1 MKTCDVLILGTG
13 IAGLSLALQL
23 NEKRPDLKIV
33 LMTKNEP
40 DETNTSLAQGGI
52 AAVCDRI
59 RDSFDEHIQDT
70 LNAGQGKCNPKV
82 VEMVIK
88 QAPHRLQELIKWG
101 AEFDTEKDGHLAMAL
116 EGGHSHNRVVHYKDK
131 TGWHIQ
137 EVLWTKIK
145 TQSNIEVIPHA
156 FCVDLLTEDKEEDK
170 QVIGMSYIKD
180 SNPTIDIIF
189 ANTIVLATGGSGQV
203 FQFTSNPE
211 IATGDGVALA
221 FRAGASIK
229 DMHYVQFHPTALY
242 EEGKSNLFLIS
253 EAVRGFGG
261 YIVNKNEER
270 FLFEF
275 DSRGELATRDIVSK
289 AITNEIEKS
298 GNEFVY
304 LDLRHLN
311 QQEFQAHFPTIYA
324 RFIEVGLYPESDL
337 IPIVPVAHYQCGGI
351 EVNENGQTSLKNLY
365 ALGECSCTGLHGAN
379 RLASNSLLEALV
391 FSFNASER
399 IIIEN
404 KVSTNRYKLSQI
416 RSIETHEIISP
427 SVLGVFKN
435 KVKCLM
441 NYSVL
446 HGTEV
451 EKQEVIIQLTK
462 IHFDLLECVDYYF
475 RCRNCCELENMLQ
488 TSLIIMNQS
497 LNFPFSNNLNLND
510 HACLC

>member
-13 IAGLSLALQL
+13 IAGLSMALQL

-40 DETNTSLAQGGI
+40 EETNTSLAQGGI

-70 LNAGQGKCNPKV
+70 LKAGQGKCNPKV

-101 AEFDTEKDGHLAMAL
+101 AEFDTEKDGQLAMAL

-156 FCVDLLTEDKEEDK
+156 FCVDLLTEDREEDK
-170 QVIGMSYIKD
+170 QVIGMSFIKD

-189 ANTIVLATGGSGQV
+189 AYTIVLATGGSGQV

-229 DMHYVQFHPTALY
+229 DMQYIQFHPTALY
-242 EEGKSNLFLIS
+242 EEDKSNLFLIS

-289 AITNEIEKS
+289 AITNEIDKS
-298 GNEFVY
+298 DDEFVY

-391 FSFNASER
+391 YSYNAAQH
-399 IIIEN
+399 IVVEN
-404 KVSTNRYKLSQI
+404 SITSQKFTI
-416 RSIETHEIISP
+416 HLVPEDEPYEIIMP
-427 SVLGVFKN
+427 TLFNELKDQ
-435 KVKCLM
+435 VKKLM
-441 NYSVL
+441 NYRIL
-446 HGTEV
+446 HGSQE
-451 EKQEVIIQLTK
+451 EKMKVLSQLIK
-462 IHFDLLECVDYYF
+462 IHTDLMECVEYYY

-488 TSLIIMNQS
+488 TAMIIINQS
-497 LNFPFSNNLNLND
+497 SFSLHFETNKMNEY
-510 HACLC
+510 AFS